1 MVGEEGKS
9 GFVGAL
15 ARGGGAEAPR
25 RQRQGSGRVTK
36 GEGRKRAVVNAGLG
50 CIAHGSTPS

>member
-15 ARGGGAEAPR
+15 AGGGGAEAPGDR
-25 RQRQGSGRVTK
+25 VRAQRG
-36 GEGRKRAVVNAGLG
+36 
-50 CIAHGSTPS
+50 